1 MAKNDPQDY
10 TVQSYQDDLDNA
22 DDASDPIITEQ
33 TDDPIETL
41 GVPADE
47 FKREI
52 DDLDID
58 DDNAVG
64 NEDARERVEDLDDG
78 NNQDRI

>member
-10 TVQSYQDDLDNA
+10 DVQSYQDDLDNA
-22 DDASDPIITEQ
+22 DSMSDPIMAEQ

-47 FKREI
+47 FKREM

-58 DDNAVG
+58 DDTAVD
-64 NEDARERVEDLDDG
+64 NEDARERIEDMDKDLGEDKA
-78 NNQDRI
+78 